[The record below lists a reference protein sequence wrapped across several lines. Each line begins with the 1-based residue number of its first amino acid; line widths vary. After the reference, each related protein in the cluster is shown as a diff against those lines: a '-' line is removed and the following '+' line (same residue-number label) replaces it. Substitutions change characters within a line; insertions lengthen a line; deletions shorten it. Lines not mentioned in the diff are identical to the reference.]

1 MCSKISWQTFLLAAV
16 FLVLLGY
23 YYCVIGLLF
32 YRKDIMTWLA
42 RRRSDRPATTGTLPD
57 NELSRDTDR
66 AGEPSALDG
75 AGAGTHL

>member
-1 MCSKISWQTFLLAAV
+1 MCSKISWQTFLLAM

-23 YYCVIGLLF
+23 YLVVGMLF

-42 RRRSDRPATTGTLPD
+42 RRRGDRPATTGTLPD